1 MEDSF
6 DRVGVSGLACWYRK
20 SLTIEP
26 VPQPFVSQ
34 DFTGTIVFTVE
45 RVVGW
50 VVIFDD
56 LAAARVFRS

>member
-1 MEDSF
+1 MGDSS

-26 VPQPFVSQ
+26 VLQLFVSQ
-34 DFTGTIVFTVE
+34 DFTGTIVFTLE
-45 RVVGW
+45 RVVGRI
-50 VVIFDD
+50 VIFDD